1 MVKRALLVMIQ
12 PPGCSGV
19 QALIYNKLLPFLE
32 NSEWELHFAGPAPE
46 LVSVLTEKLDYPAE
60 RLHYTTNV
68 SASTRFSIRKN
79 RCSKPS
85 FPYVFFGLLQLLAR
99 WLETLTGHDGQAF
112 LLRGLGATIRQA
124 ERQWNFDLIAGK
136 SPDFKVLTLV
146 SEITQALNKPFFA
159 LIDDPYGA
167 RDESGFYPNQPD
179 LQRRIFEQ
187 SCGVLFMS
195 PLTMKR
201 YVEAGLVASNKA
213 VHLTDSYP
221 EMADLY
227 SPNRSEL
234 STKRPFVTGQPT
246 LRMLYL
252 GMLPEWRPIE
262 PFLDALTRLHQQSDS
277 SVALQLD
284 IYGYVYP
291 AARQRIQEDPH
302 LAKII
307 VIHSM
312 VSYAQSHWLAEDAD
326 LQLVVIGP
334 RHLDNYPSKFFEYLG
349 HHKPVLV
356 LGPLQNP
363 LKAVVDALG
372 IGLYVDGTD
381 PQAIMDAL
389 TSISL
394 DYATLKQAYQAHG
407 DAIEAYSAHRVA
419 GQICCV
425 FDNALA
431 RHAGISPW

>member
-32 NSEWELHFAGPAPE
+32 DSEWEFHFAGPDPE
-46 LVSVLTEKLDYPAE
+46 LVSVLTETLNYPLE

-68 SASTRFSIRKN
+68 SYSTRFSIRKN
-79 RCSKPS
+79 RCTKRSI
-85 FPYVFFGLLQLLAR
+85 PYVFFGLLQLLAR
-99 WLETLTGHDGQAF
+99 WLENLTGHDGQDF
-112 LLRGLGATIRQA
+112 LLRGIGASIRQA
-124 ERQWNFDLIAGK
+124 EYQWNFDLIAGK

-146 SEITQALNKPFFA
+146 SEITKAVNKPFFA
-159 LIDDPYGA
+159 LIDDPHGA

-179 LQRRIFEQ
+179 LQRKILEQ
-187 SCGVLFMS
+187 SCGALFMS
-195 PLTMKR
+195 PLTKER
-201 YVEAGLVASNKA
+201 YVQAGLIAPDKA

-221 EMADLY
+221 EIADLY
-227 SPNRSEL
+227 VSNRSDL
-234 STKRPFVTGQPT
+234 SARRRPSTGQPT

-262 PFLDALTRLHQQSDS
+262 PFLDALTRLHEQNGS
-277 SVALQLD
+277 SLSLQLD

-291 AARQRIQEDPH
+291 AARQRIEEHPF
-302 LAKII
+302 LARII
-307 VIHSM
+307 VIHPM

-349 HHKPVLV
+349 HQKPVLI

-363 LKAVVDALG
+363 LKAVVEALG
-372 IGLYVDGTD
+372 IGLYVDGSDTD
-381 PQAIMDAL
+381 AILGAL
-389 TSISL
+389 STIPEEYTS
-394 DYATLKQAYQAHG
+394 LKRAYQVHG
-407 DAIEAYSAHRVA
+407 QAIEAYSAHRVA
-419 GQICCV
+419 GQICSV

-431 RHAGISPW
+431 RQGGLSSW